1 VCALVFEALL
11 EACPQMTNNVAG
23 DYKSN
28 QVKITKQNAS
38 SAKAPLTAKQYS
50 TLPYDPG
57 YDGNQPPTAASRSM
71 AALVKTFEEFLFELD
86 SDGRFLG
93 MWSSRRALKTERQL
107 DFIGRHAM
115 EVLGEEVFLPFS
127 GLFQR
132 VIATRQSD
140 GIEFPV
146 ELEDGRHW
154 FYARVLPVARRSGK
168 PPSVSLLTH
177 DITTQ
182 KKTEDELRKSE
193 ALLTQ
198 AEQLVNMGSW
208 EIGASL
214 RTGRC
219 SDNLYRI
226 LGFDCRGCEIDLRKF
241 MRNVRPEDAVT
252 VRRDVVAAI
261 MEGKPYEHDLRYISP
276 KGEVRNLHSRGF
288 PLRDAEGRVD
298 RIVGVA
304 EDVTDRVNA
313 KEQLRFLSDRLL
325 TLRDEE
331 QRRMAQQLH
340 ETVSQEMAAMKM
352 ALARVGETLPKKN
365 TTGNKFLQSA
375 REFADAV
382 IQQVRTVSYL
392 LHPLLLEEAGL
403 GSALRWYA
411 SGFAER
417 SGIKVKAVIARDF
430 GRLPKETEIALFRI
444 VQEALT
450 NVHRHSKSRS
460 ATIRLARADGKVR
473 MEVKDR
479 GVGMAPPSAATG
491 WNSPLGIGIAGMH
504 ERVKQLGGIFEIK
517 SKPKR
522 GTAVCVE
529 LPVAESP
536 QFAGDI
542 PGRSARRKES
552 TVAAEVVTEAL

>member
-1 VCALVFEALL
+1 
-11 EACPQMTNNVAG
+11 MTNKDSG
-23 DYKSN
+23 DYKSH
-28 QVKITKQNAS
+28 QIKITKHNDS
-38 SAKAPLTAKQYS
+38 SAKVPSTGAEQYS
-50 TLPYDPG
+50 ALPSPS
-57 YDGNQPPTAASRSM
+57 YDGNQSPAAASRSM
-71 AALVKTFEEFLFELD
+71 AALAKTFEEFLFELD

-93 MWSSRRALKTERQL
+93 MWSSRRAPKSERQL

-127 GLFQR
+127 ELFQR

-154 FYARVLPVARRSGK
+154 FYARVLPVARRFGK
-168 PPSVSLLTH
+168 APSVSLLTH

-182 KKTEDELRKSE
+182 KKTEDELRKNE
-193 ALLTQ
+193 ALLAQ
-198 AEQLVNMGSW
+198 AEQLVSMGSW

-214 RTGRC
+214 QTGRC

-226 LGFDCRGCEIDLRKF
+226 LGFDYRGCEIDLRKF
-241 MRNVRPEDAVT
+241 MRHVRPEDAVT
-252 VRRDVVAAI
+252 VRRDVIAAI

-276 KGEVRNLHSRGF
+276 KGELRNLHSRGF
-288 PLRDAEGRVD
+288 PLRDAEGRVV

-313 KEQLRFLSDRLL
+313 KEHLRLLSDRLL

-331 QRRMAQQLH
+331 QRRMAHQLH

-352 ALARVGETLPKKN
+352 ALARVRETLPKKN
-365 TTGNKFLQSA
+365 KTGNKFLQSA
-375 REFADAV
+375 REFADTV

-417 SGIKVKAVIARDF
+417 SGIKVKAVIASDF

-450 NVHRHSKSRS
+450 NVHRHSKSHS
-460 ATIRLARADGKVR
+460 ATIRLVRADGKVR

-479 GVGMAPPSAATG
+479 GVGMARPSAATG
-491 WNSPLGIGIAGMH
+491 WNSPLGIGIAGMR
-504 ERVKQLGGIFEIK
+504 ERVKQLGGIFEIR

-536 QFAGDI
+536 
-542 PGRSARRKES
+542 K
-552 TVAAEVVTEAL
+552 VAAEKPGRKSRRKGSPLAEEVVAEVG

>member
-1 VCALVFEALL
+1 
-11 EACPQMTNNVAG
+11 MTKNAPG
-23 DYKSN
+23 DNKSN
-28 QVKITKQNAS
+28 RGKIAKQNAS
-38 SAKAPLTAKQYS
+38 SAKAPS
-50 TLPYDPG
+50 TGAEQHSSHRNSGD
-57 YDGNQPPTAASRSM
+57 DGGQPPTAASRSM

-86 SDGRFLG
+86 SDGKFLG
-93 MWSSRRALKTERQL
+93 MWSSRRAPKSERQL

-127 GLFQR
+127 ELFQR
-132 VIATRQSD
+132 VIETRQSD

-154 FYARVLPVARRSGK
+154 FYARVLPVARRFGK

-177 DITTQ
+177 DITAQ

-193 ALLTQ
+193 ALLAQ

-214 RTGRC
+214 QTGRC

-226 LGFDCRGCEIDLRKF
+226 LGFDYRGSDIDLRKF
-241 MRNVRPEDAVT
+241 MRHVRPEDAVT

-276 KGEVRNLHSRGF
+276 KGELRNLHSRGF
-288 PLRDAEGRVD
+288 PLRNAEGRVD

-313 KEQLRFLSDRLL
+313 KERLRFLSDRLL

-365 TTGNKFLQSA
+365 KTGNKFLQSA

-417 SGIKVKAVIARDF
+417 SGIKVKVAVASDF

-460 ATIRLARADGKVR
+460 ATIRLVRADGKVR
-473 MEVKDR
+473 MEVKDS

-491 WNSPLGIGIAGMH
+491 WNPPLGIGIAGMRD
-504 ERVKQLGGIFEIK
+504 RVKQLGGIFEIR

-529 LPVAESP
+529 LPVTESS
-536 QFAGDI
+536 QLAGDN
-542 PGRSARRKES
+542 PGESTTRRKGS
-552 TVAAEVVTEAL
+552 SRAAEVVTEAL